1 MSRILC
7 VITSMGSGGAERQMC
22 GLAKMLKEEG
32 YEVKVVWY
40 AKGDFYKSFLIDN
53 NILFNELY
61 ATSNFQKIRNLAKEV
76 KRYKPQTVIS
86 FLTGPNIFMPLL
98 KLLGLKY
105 RLIVSDRNTLQ
116 RISWK
121 YRLCFEL
128 FRFAD
133 VIVPNSYSEGKFIEN
148 TFPSLAKKVKVITN
162 FTDSAHFSPAQR
174 NEDNVLPRIL
184 VVARV
189 IEQKN
194 VARFLEAVKI
204 LKERGIKIKIDWYG
218 DSFEQS
224 YREARI
230 ADIEKLDIS
239 DYITINPSTNTI
251 LQEYRSSDAFCLPSL
266 YEGFP
271 NVICEAMSCGLPI
284 LCSNVCDNPYIVEDG
299 VNGYLFNPKSPE
311 SMADTIIR
319 FIQEMYPNRERI
331 EVANRKKIQELC
343 SEETFLNKYLDILES

>member
-1 MSRILC
+1 MKRVLC
-7 VITSMGSGGAERQMC
+7 VITSMASGGAERQMC
-22 GLAKMLKEEG
+22 GLAKMLKQEG

-53 NILFNELY
+53 NIQFSELY

-98 KLLGLKY
+98 KMLGLKF

-116 RISWK
+116 RINWK
-121 YRLCFEL
+121 YKLCFEL

-133 VIVPNSYSEGKFIEN
+133 VIVPNSYSEGIFIEAN
-148 TFPSLAKKVKVITN
+148 FPCLAKKVRVITN
-162 FTDSAHFSPAQR
+162 FTDSVHFSPAQR
-174 NEDNVLPRIL
+174 KEDNVPPRML

-204 LKERGIKIKIDWYG
+204 LKERGIKLKIDWYG

-230 ADIEKLDIS
+230 ADIEKLGIS
-239 DYITINPSTNTI
+239 DYIKINPSTDAI
-251 LQEYRSSDAFCLPSL
+251 LQEYRNSDAFCLPSL

-271 NVICEAMSCGLPI
+271 NVVCEAMSCGLPI
-284 LCSNVCDNPYIVEDG
+284 LCSDVCDNPYIVEDG
-299 VNGYLFNPKSPE
+299 VNGYLFDPESPE
-311 SMADTIIR
+311 SMANTIIR
-319 FIQEMYPNRERI
+319 FVHKMYPNRERI
-331 EVANRKKIQELC
+331 ALENRKKIQELC
-343 SEETFLNKYLDILES
+343 SEKAFINKYLKIIE